1 MWELDIMKVEHW
13 GGDAFELWCWR
24 RLLRVPWTERRS
36 NQSVLKEIN
45 PEYWLEEL
53 MLTLNLQYFGHL
65 MWRADSLEKTLMLG
79 NIKPKVITL
88 LSNTL
93 SMFVVAFLPRGK
105 CLLISWLQ
113 SPPAVILEPKKIK
126 SVTVSIFLPSYL
138 PWSDGTRCHDLSFL
152 NVSF

>member
-1 MWELDIMKVEHW
+1 MKVGHKKGW
-13 GGDAFELWCWR
+13 APKNWCFQT
-24 RLLRVPWTERRS
+24 V
-36 NQSVLKEIN
+36 VLEKTIESPLACKEIKPVNPKGIN
-45 PEYWLEEL
+45 PEYWSEEL

-126 SVTVSIFLPSYL
+126 SVTVSIFVPSYL